1 MSRPSSDRRL
11 MLYLPNLDGGG
22 AEGVMVTLANGLAAL
37 GYHVDLV
44 AATTGGVNEQN
55 VSGGVNLVHLGA
67 SGCLASV
74 PSLIR
79 CLRKTRPQAII
90 STLSHANL
98 AAIISNRLAGGN
110 RRVIIRESAA
120 IKLKSQYY
128 GSLRTRLT
136 QTGMRWLYP
145 QASFVVA
152 NSPGL
157 AGELI
162 ESLRVPPAKVRVIEN
177 PVIGEDF
184 QALAG
189 ETLADP
195 WFHDPRIPVVLGAG
209 RLTVEKDFET
219 LIRAFKTLRRKR
231 PARLVI
237 LGEGKERQKLEGLV
251 AAEGLQEAVKLP
263 GYVRN
268 PLAYMRLCGCFVLS
282 SRFEGSPNVLIQAL
296 AAGAPVVSADCPWGP
311 REILEEGN
319 LGRLVAAGNAAALAA
334 AVLETLAQPASP
346 AQPGL
351 LDKLREK
358 YGAPAVLRKFE
369 ALLAAGR
376 ATPCAPLRPETSR
389 RARSHAPCPPPLR
402 P

>member
-152 NSPGL
+152 NSPGPCRRTDRKPKGPASQGQGDRKPGNRGRFSGL
-157 AGELI
+157 GRGDIGRPLV
-162 ESLRVPPAKVRVIEN
+162 SRPPDSRC
-177 PVIGEDF
+177 
-184 QALAG
+184 
-189 ETLADP
+189 P
-195 WFHDPRIPVVLGAG
+195 WR
-209 RLTVEKDFET
+209 
-219 LIRAFKTLRRKR
+219 R
-231 PARLVI
+231 PADGRKGFRDPHPRL
-237 LGEGKERQKLEGLV
+237 
-251 AAEGLQEAVKLP
+251 
-263 GYVRN
+263 
-268 PLAYMRLCGCFVLS
+268 
-282 SRFEGSPNVLIQAL
+282 
-296 AAGAPVVSADCPWGP
+296 
-311 REILEEGN
+311 
-319 LGRLVAAGNAAALAA
+319 
-334 AVLETLAQPASP
+334 
-346 AQPGL
+346 
-351 LDKLREK
+351 
-358 YGAPAVLRKFE
+358 
-369 ALLAAGR
+369 
-376 ATPCAPLRPETSR
+376 
-389 RARSHAPCPPPLR
+389 
-402 P
+402 

>member
-1 MSRPSSDRRL
+1 M
-11 MLYLPNLDGGG
+11 
-22 AEGVMVTLANGLAAL
+22 
-37 GYHVDLV
+37 
-44 AATTGGVNEQN
+44 
-55 VSGGVNLVHLGA
+55 
-67 SGCLASV
+67 
-74 PSLIR
+74 
-79 CLRKTRPQAII
+79 
-90 STLSHANL
+90 
-98 AAIISNRLAGGN
+98 
-110 RRVIIRESAA
+110 
-120 IKLKSQYY
+120 
-128 GSLRTRLT
+128 
-136 QTGMRWLYP
+136 
-145 QASFVVA
+145 
-152 NSPGL
+152 
-157 AGELI
+157 
-162 ESLRVPPAKVRVIEN
+162 
-177 PVIGEDF
+177 
-184 QALAG
+184 
-189 ETLADP
+189 
-195 WFHDPRIPVVLGAG
+195 
-209 RLTVEKDFET
+209 
-219 LIRAFKTLRRKR
+219 
-231 PARLVI
+231 
-237 LGEGKERQKLEGLV
+237 